1 MSQINDVENWETDW
15 DHHHP
20 DWVNDPF
27 PIWADLRERCPMAH
41 TDRYNEGVWL
51 PTRHEDILAIAHDTT
66 TFSSAHSGVSAGG
79 TKLRPTSPPIHLD
92 PPDHLPIR
100 RAILPF
106 FAPHRVSEWEPAI
119 RAHCEELARSLS
131 SNERVDIA
139 ADYAAHIPAS
149 AIAMILGISP
159 DVGEQFRQWMHW
171 IELGDN
177 DTELRDRAIKDMA
190 DYFRDQV
197 ADRRANPSND
207 LIGHL
212 VSVEVEGEL
221 LDDDT
226 LVRILGLQLVAGIDT
241 TWGMIGASL
250 WHLATH
256 PDDRRRLVASPEL
269 IPTAIEELLRAYASV
284 SLWRTVTQETSLGGV
299 TMQPGDTVM
308 MTFPAACRDPEAF
321 DRADEVV
328 IDRERNRHV
337 AFGAGIHRCL
347 GSNLARLEL
356 TAAITTW
363 LEHVPE
369 FELDPDA
376 EVTWAEGALRGPR
389 TVPVIIP
396 QA

>member
-1 MSQINDVENWETDW
+1 MLPRCDTLLE
-15 DHHHP
+15 
-20 DWVNDPF
+20 
-27 PIWADLRERCPMAH
+27 LREGCGDGYS
-41 TDRYNEGVWL
+41 TEC
-51 PTRHEDILAIAHDTT
+51 DTG
-66 TFSSAHSGVSAGG
+66 SAFVA
-79 TKLRPTSPPIHLD
+79 PPIHLD

-106 FAPHRVSEWEPAI
+106 FAPHRVAEWEPAI
-119 RAHCEELARSLS
+119 RAHCDELARSLGS
-131 SNERVDIA
+131 REHVDIA
-139 ADYAAHIPAS
+139 TDYAAHIPAS

-159 DVGEQFRQWMHW
+159 SVGEQFRVWMHW

-177 DTELRDRAIKDMA
+177 NTELRDRALKEMG
-190 DYFRDQV
+190 DYFLEQV
-197 ADRRANPSND
+197 TERRANPTND

-212 VSVEVEGEL
+212 VSTEVEGEL
-221 LDDDT
+221 LDDET

-256 PDDRRRLVASPEL
+256 PEDRRRLVASPEL

-284 SLWRTVTQETSLGGV
+284 SLWRTVTDEVSLGGV
-299 TMQPGDTVM
+299 TMQAGDTVM

-356 TAAITTW
+356 TVAVTTW

-369 FELDPDA
+369 FELEPGA

-389 TVPVIIP
+389 TIPVIIP